1 MINLDIEFHLWS
13 ILATLVLVVFYLGPI
28 AGVFRWLRGLTRKGK
43 DGQA

>member
-28 AGVFRWLRGLTRKGK
+28 AAGFRWVRGLTRRGK

>member
-28 AGVFRWLRGLTRKGK
+28 ASGFRWLRGLTRKGK